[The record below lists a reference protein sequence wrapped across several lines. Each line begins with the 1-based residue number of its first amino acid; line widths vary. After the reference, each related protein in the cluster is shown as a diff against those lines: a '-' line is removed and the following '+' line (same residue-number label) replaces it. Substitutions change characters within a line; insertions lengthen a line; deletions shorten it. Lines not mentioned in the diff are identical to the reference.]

1 MKYHYKKVYIGS
13 DGQGYGAKRELF
25 EFFRNHDE
33 LTVVDLG
40 IFDIDEQMK
49 AEVLARELGE
59 KVIQN
64 EDSIGILLSYSNEA
78 TKMHQAVIDMEGIKA
93 VMACGIEDVI
103 AGEHELGN
111 INLITI
117 PCENKDFESLRKFVY
132 TVMEAKK

>member
-33 LTVVDLG
+33 LTIVDLG
-40 IFDIDEQMK
+40 IFDIEEQV
-49 AEVLARELGE
+49 ECDVLARELGE

-78 TKMHQAVIDMEGIKA
+78 TKMHQAVSDMEGIRP
-93 VMACGIEDVI
+93 VMACVPDDLKDAEFDLGDV
-103 AGEHELGN
+103 
-111 INLITI
+111 NLLTI
-117 PCENKDFESLRKFVY
+117 PCENEDVETLRNLVFS
-132 TVMEAKK
+132 VMKAKK